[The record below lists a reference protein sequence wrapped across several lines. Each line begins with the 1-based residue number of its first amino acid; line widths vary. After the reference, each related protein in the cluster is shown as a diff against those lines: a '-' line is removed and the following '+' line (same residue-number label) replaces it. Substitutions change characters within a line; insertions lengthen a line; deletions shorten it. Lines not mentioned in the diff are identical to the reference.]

1 MLVIFQQLIYSIK
14 KALGMTNIKRGH
26 IEPKAFP
33 FANKGG
39 ISRLLLAAISGCK
52 GLKEMESE
60 MNKQRQR

>member
-1 MLVIFQQLIYSIK
+1 LEQLICPIK
-14 KALGMTNIKRGH
+14 KALGTTNIKRGH
-26 IEPKAFP
+26 IEPDAFQ

-52 GLKEMESE
+52 GLKEMEAE